1 MDFLKL
7 VSDLGFPIA
16 AALAS
21 GFFVFTTM
29 KFILDSVMGSVKSM
43 QGIII
48 ALDNRV
54 KTMNHDL
61 IRLDVLISNALGVKP
76 DIERIARAQ
85 GKEDARRD

>member
-54 KTMNHDL
+54 KIMNHDL
-61 IRLDVLISNALGVKP
+61 IRLDVLISNALGIKP